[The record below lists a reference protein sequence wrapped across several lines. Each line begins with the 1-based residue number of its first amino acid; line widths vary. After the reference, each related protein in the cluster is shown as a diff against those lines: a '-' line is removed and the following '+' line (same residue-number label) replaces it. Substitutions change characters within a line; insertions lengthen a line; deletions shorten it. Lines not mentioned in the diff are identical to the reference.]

1 MGAVLTV
8 SMKIKTRL
16 AGGRCPQ
23 ARKKKREEKQRKGV
37 VGVGGDKRLYLS
49 RAELSSSSRWAS
61 DVLPSLDR
69 ASILF
74 IMTSSMSLIFL
85 RTPRDSTPPST
96 GKDGEGEALGFT
108 AERQRGG
115 RMHPTEPIYQE
126 GAMRLQLSHGQNNM
140 RMNVQI
146 QSAGKS

>member
-1 MGAVLTV
+1 MLPISDANHTMGAVLTV
-8 SMKIKTRL
+8 SIKKKKTQL

-23 ARKKKREEKQRKGV
+23 ARKKKREEKQSKER
-37 VGVGGDKRLYLS
+37 GGKNKRLYLS

-74 IMTSSMSLIFL
+74 IMTSNMSLIFL

-108 AERQRGG
+108 AEWRKNASDAADLPGG
-115 RMHPTEPIYQE
+115 RNEVATVTR
-126 GAMRLQLSHGQNNM
+126 A
-140 RMNVQI
+140 
-146 QSAGKS
+146 K